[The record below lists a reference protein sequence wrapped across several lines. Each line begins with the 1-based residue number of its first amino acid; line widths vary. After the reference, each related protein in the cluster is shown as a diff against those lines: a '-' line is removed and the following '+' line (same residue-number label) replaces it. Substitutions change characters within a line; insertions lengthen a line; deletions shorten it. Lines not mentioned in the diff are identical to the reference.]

1 MKRQVERGRSRPPSR
16 ALALIVVAA
25 SASFAISCG
34 ERPEAVATHR
44 VEPVSFARRVTAEGT
59 LKAVKATPVMAPQEA
74 RAPMKV
80 AWIAEDG
87 EQMKAGDVIVRFD
100 STDFENLLLLGRE
113 DRTTAGNRLEKS
125 SVEASATR
133 SNLER
138 DARLA
143 QRQLESAQQF
153 KFDDEEIFSRYSR
166 IESDVDE
173 GLAIE
178 RKRHAEEVLV
188 VREGLSRVD
197 RDLIAIEDRK
207 AGLKIKQAEEGLQAL
222 QVVAPHDG
230 ILVLQRNWRGDV
242 ARIGDSMW
250 RGQPIGEI
258 PNLAAMQADV
268 FVLEA
273 DAAGLAVDQKV
284 TLFLE
289 ADAKRQF
296 TGKVKSVDKVARP
309 RIPRQPVQYFGVTV
323 ELDETDSALMKPG
336 ARVRA
341 SLEVENQENV
351 FVIPRQALFE
361 KEGKRLVYR
370 KKGKEFE
377 PVEVTIGT
385 SSAGRV
391 VVTEGLSAGDEIA
404 LEDVMANDARKRP

>member
-1 MKRQVERGRSRPPSR
+1 MKRQAATGRSRPVSTAR
-16 ALALIVVAA
+16 AMIIVAA
-25 SASFAISCG
+25 SVFFAISCG
-34 ERPEAVATHR
+34 ERAPEVATHR

-74 RAPMKV
+74 RTPMKV

-125 SVEASATR
+125 AVESSATR

-173 GLAIE
+173 GLAVE

-207 AGLKIKQAEEGLQAL
+207 AGLKIKQAEDGLQAL

-258 PNLAAMQADV
+258 PDLAAMQADV

-273 DAAGLAVDQKV
+273 DAAGLAADQKV

-296 TGKVKSVDKVARP
+296 TGKVKSVEKVARP

-361 KEGKRLVYR
+361 RDGKRLVYR
-370 KKGKEFE
+370 KKGKDYE

-404 LEDVMANDARKRP
+404 LEDVMANDEKKRP

>member
-1 MKRQVERGRSRPPSR
+1 MKRQAATGRSRPVSTAR
-16 ALALIVVAA
+16 AMIIVAA
-25 SASFAISCG
+25 SAFLAISCG
-34 ERPEAVATHR
+34 ERAPEVATHR

-74 RAPMKV
+74 RTPMKV

-125 SVEASATR
+125 AVESSATR

-173 GLAIE
+173 GLAVE

-207 AGLKIKQAEEGLQAL
+207 AGLKIKQAEDGLQAL

-258 PNLAAMQADV
+258 PDLAAMQADV

-273 DAAGLAVDQKV
+273 DAAGLAADQKV

-296 TGKVKSVDKVARP
+296 TGKVKSVEKVARP

-361 KEGKRLVYR
+361 RDGKRLVYR
-370 KKGKEFE
+370 KKGKDYE

-404 LEDVMANDARKRP
+404 LEDVMANDEKKRP

>member
-1 MKRQVERGRSRPPSR
+1 VNGQAETSRSRPVSAR
-16 ALALIVVAA
+16 AMIIVAA
-25 SASFAISCG
+25 SSFLAISCG
-34 ERPEAVATHR
+34 ERAPEVATHR
-44 VEPVSFARRVTAEGT
+44 VDPVSFARRVTAEGT

-74 RAPMKV
+74 RTPMKV

-125 SVEASATR
+125 AVESSATR

-173 GLAIE
+173 GLAVE

-207 AGLKIKQAEEGLQAL
+207 AGLKIKQAEDGLQAL

-258 PNLAAMQADV
+258 PDLAAMQADV

-273 DAAGLAVDQKV
+273 DAAGLAAGQKV

-296 TGKVKSVDKVARP
+296 TGKVKSVEKVARP

-361 KEGKRLVYR
+361 REGKRLVYR

-385 SSAGRV
+385 SSAGRI

-404 LEDVMANDARKRP
+404 LEDVMANDEKKRL